1 VTVADPEVGNINQ
14 SRSGGGV
21 APVAS
26 APQTSAVPASSD
38 RSEFEPSPPRWLRPI
53 RDWVHRFPGGRL
65 IWKIVIS
72 VVGTAVVVLG
82 LLLVPL
88 PGPGWAIVFLGLA
101 VWATE
106 FVWAQRLLLRARRIL
121 RDWTEWAKR
130 QSLIVQG
137 VLGLAGV
144 AFLAGL
150 LYLLWR
156 YVW

>member
-1 VTVADPEVGNINQ
+1 MTARQDALRVGRSGSGATVADK
-14 SRSGGGV
+14 
-21 APVAS
+21 
-26 APQTSAVPASSD
+26 TSALQSSAD
-38 RSEFEPSPPRWLRPI
+38 GSEFEPSPPRWLRPI

-72 VVGTAVVVLG
+72 VIGAAVVALG

-121 RDWTEWAKR
+121 RGWTEWAKR
-130 QSLIVQG
+130 QSLIVQAL
-137 VLGLAGV
+137 LGLVGV
-144 AFLAGL
+144 AFLAAV